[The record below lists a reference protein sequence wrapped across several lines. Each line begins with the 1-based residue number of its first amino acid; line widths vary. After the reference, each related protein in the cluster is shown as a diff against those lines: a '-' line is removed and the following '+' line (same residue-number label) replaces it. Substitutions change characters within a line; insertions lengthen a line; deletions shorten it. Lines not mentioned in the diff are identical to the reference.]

1 MKRLSIKKIFIIIL
15 EYTLKYGFGIGI
27 IALPILFSIFEETF
41 PLILILFIF
50 AMFVFGV
57 LSALE
62 DIRKEFEMKDKE
74 IDAEKKSIQ
83 ENYRSE
89 RKKLIDSYN
98 YSKNQVET
106 EKQRINK
113 ILEDEKIYKP
123 YLAKLLE
130 DYNYDMDTLR
140 EKH

>member
-57 LSALE
+57 LSTLE

-83 ENYRSE
+83 ENYRS
-89 RKKLIDSYN
+89 
-98 YSKNQVET
+98 
-106 EKQRINK
+106 
-113 ILEDEKIYKP
+113 
-123 YLAKLLE
+123 
-130 DYNYDMDTLR
+130 
-140 EKH
+140 